1 MGTNV
6 ILDIMGSMII
16 GGILLMTLF
25 RLSDRATERT
35 YSQSGDLI
43 IQQNVATVVSILE
56 YDFRKI
62 GYCADWTKI
71 PDPTKSIILADSN
84 KIKFLTDVDKNKTVD
99 TMYYYIGPPSE
110 LIYTANPRDRF
121 LYRVV
126 NNEKPAK
133 VNLGVTYFNLVYYNS
148 NKDIITTP
156 VAVPGEIRS
165 IQISLA
171 VEDIEAYNQKY
182 SQVFWRQIKMSA
194 KNLKNR

>member
-35 YSQSGDLI
+35 YSQSGDLT

-99 TMYYYIGPPSE
+99 TMFYYIGPSSE
-110 LIYTANPRDRF
+110 LISPKLR
-121 LYRVV
+121 
-126 NNEKPAK
+126 
-133 VNLGVTYFNLVYYNS
+133 
-148 NKDIITTP
+148 
-156 VAVPGEIRS
+156 IR
-165 IQISLA
+165 
-171 VEDIEAYNQKY
+171 
-182 SQVFWRQIKMSA
+182 
-194 KNLKNR
+194 